1 MTKDEFDAGVE
12 HARRPAFCRADVLVP
27 AAVAAGLPRAAPTT
41 DPVGRPCIFAGSL
54 PG

>member
-1 MTKDEFDAGVE
+1 MPALNTPDD
-12 HARRPAFCRADVLVP
+12 RPFCRADVLVP

-41 DPVGRPCIFAGSL
+41 DPVGGPCIFAGSL